1 MRFSYNWLRE
11 YVEISATPPALG
23 EALTM
28 LGFPLDGLEAD
39 GGDALL
45 DVDITTNRPD
55 VMNHVGLARE
65 IAAKYALSLKAPSP
79 RSFKP
84 KDNVSVTVE
93 APDLCPRYSARLVRG
108 LRNAPAPAWMRER
121 LERAGMR
128 PINGVVDVTNYV
140 LFELGQPLHAFDFSR
155 LREGRVVVRRAREG
169 EAMAMLDGQE
179 RKFSSS
185 ALVIADAKAPVALAG
200 VMGGAESEVGAATTD
215 VLLESAHFDPL
226 SVCRTART
234 LGLKTEASLRFERG
248 ADFGITMH
256 ALDRTCELL
265 LENFGG
271 EVVGEADVVAKS
283 LSAREVSLRC
293 ERLKAFLGSAP
304 GLERRW
310 VGELFGR
317 LGFEVLEEKDDVMHL
332 RVPTFRS
339 DVEREEDL
347 FEEVAR
353 HYGYDR
359 IAPELPALAE
369 PGAGVLREEKLE
381 RAARQA
387 VVEAG
392 YQEVVSYSM
401 VDAKREELLGSDS
414 RDLVSLANP
423 LSEEIAV
430 LRRSLYQGLLDSLAR
445 NLNRGARDV
454 RLFEMGAT
462 FSLPKSSDDLADES
476 PALAAVACGASA
488 PRQWRREPEEIDF
501 YDVRAVVERL
511 FERLR
516 LSPAVGFR
524 RASHPLYH
532 PHRCAEIFLS
542 SAPEGSGEERVGE
555 CGELA
560 SRVTRAWDIE
570 VPVYAFHV
578 ALARVWERA
587 WPSVV
592 FAPVSRLNPLRRDM
606 SFLADAAL
614 PFARVDAMLKSTRWP
629 DVRRIDVVDV
639 YEGSSLPKGRRSLTL
654 EVEFQPEAR
663 TLSEADVAGVMRRI
677 AEALEKELGLELR
690 GML

>member
-1 MRFSYNWLRE
+1 
-11 YVEISATPPALG
+11 
-23 EALTM
+23 
-28 LGFPLDGLEAD
+28 
-39 GGDALL
+39 
-45 DVDITTNRPD
+45 
-55 VMNHVGLARE
+55 
-65 IAAKYALSLKAPSP
+65 
-79 RSFKP
+79 
-84 KDNVSVTVE
+84 
-93 APDLCPRYSARLVRG
+93 
-108 LRNAPAPAWMRER
+108 
-121 LERAGMR
+121 
-128 PINGVVDVTNYV
+128 
-140 LFELGQPLHAFDFSR
+140 
-155 LREGRVVVRRAREG
+155 
-169 EAMAMLDGQE
+169 MAMLDGQE

-185 ALVIADAKAPVALAG
+185 ALVIADAEAPVALAG
-200 VMGGAESEVGAATTD
+200 VMGGLESEVGAATTD
-215 VLLESAHFDPL
+215 VLLESAYFDPL
-226 SVCRTART
+226 SVRRTAKA

-271 EVVGEADVVAKS
+271 EVAGEADVVAKS

-293 ERLKAFLGSAP
+293 GRLKAFLGSAP

-310 VGELFGR
+310 VRELFER
-317 LGFEVLEEKDDVMHL
+317 LGFEVLEEKDDVMRL
-332 RVPTFRS
+332 RVPRFRG

-359 IAPELPALAE
+359 IAPELPAFAE
-369 PGAGVLREEKLE
+369 PGAGVLREEKLK
-381 RAARQA
+381 RAARQT

-401 VDAKREELLGSDS
+401 VDAKREGLLGGDS

-430 LRRSLYQGLLDSLAR
+430 LRRSLYQGLLNSLAR

-454 RLFEMGAT
+454 RLFELGVT
-462 FSLPKSSDDLADES
+462 FSLPKGGGDGLADES
-476 PALAAVACGASA
+476 PALAAVVCGASA
-488 PRQWRREPEEIDF
+488 PRQWRREPEETDF
-501 YDVRAVVERL
+501 YDVRAVVERF

-560 SRVTRAWDIE
+560 SHVTQAWDIE
-570 VPVYAFHV
+570 APVYAFHV

-592 FAPVSRLNPLRRDM
+592 FVPVSRLNPLRRDM

-629 DVRRIDVVDV
+629 DVRRMDVVDV
-639 YEGSSLPKGRRSLTL
+639 YEGSSLPKGRKSLTL

-663 TLSEADVAGVMRRI
+663 TLSEADIAGVMRRI

-690 GML
+690 GTL